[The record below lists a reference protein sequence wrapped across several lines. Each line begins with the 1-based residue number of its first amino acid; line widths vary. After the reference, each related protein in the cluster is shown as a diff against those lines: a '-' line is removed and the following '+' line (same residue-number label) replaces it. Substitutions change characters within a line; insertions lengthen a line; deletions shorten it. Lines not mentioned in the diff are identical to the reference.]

1 MYVFQ
6 TWMFMNLW
14 CTTFY
19 GVENCFC
26 YGLVLFFN
34 LALKLKV
41 LWPFIIFSQV
51 MQSLVIV
58 TQYFLSFCIT
68 KAVTEHTIFFA
79 ILSSTSRDIILAK
92 VEYTL
97 LLGTDYRH
105 PERERESFFQKSQ
118 AFGLRADILD
128 WNFFEAFG
136 VFSAGLLVPYKKLN
150 LYIQLPNI
158 YSVVRFEFGS

>member
-1 MYVFQ
+1 MYFKLECLW
-6 TWMFMNLW
+6 TSLW

-105 PERERESFFQKSQ
+105 PERERAFFKNLKHLG
-118 AFGLRADILD
+118 FGQTFWTEIFLRHLGYFRPD
-128 WNFFEAFG
+128 
-136 VFSAGLLVPYKKLN
+136 Y
-150 LYIQLPNI
+150 
-158 YSVVRFEFGS
+158 